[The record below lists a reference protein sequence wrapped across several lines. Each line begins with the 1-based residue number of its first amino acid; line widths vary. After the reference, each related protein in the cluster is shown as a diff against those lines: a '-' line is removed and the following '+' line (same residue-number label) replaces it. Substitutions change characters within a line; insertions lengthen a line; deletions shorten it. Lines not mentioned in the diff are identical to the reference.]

1 MKKIV
6 LIFGI
11 IAGLITGGMFFLNIP
26 APGEQMSFE
35 GGEVIGYIT
44 MIIALSSIFFAIK
57 QYKDKYL
64 DGSIKFGKAFLIGL
78 YITLIAS
85 VVYVLSWEVYY
96 NNYAS
101 DFGDQY
107 VEYVKKQMIES
118 GKSEADI
125 ATEITSLQENMDS
138 YKNNIGV
145 RFAFTFV
152 EIFPVGLIISLIC
165 AVIFGVFMR
174 PKADNTNTTLS

>member
-11 IAGLITGGMFFLNIP
+11 IAGLITGGMYFLNIP
-26 APGEQMSFE
+26 EPGEPMTFE
-35 GGEVIGYIT
+35 GGEVTGYIV

-64 DGSIKFGKAFLIGL
+64 DGSIKFGKAFLVGL

-85 VVYVLSWEVYY
+85 VIYVLSWEIYY

-118 GKSEADI
+118 GKSEAEI
-125 ATEITSLQENMDS
+125 SAEITPLKENMVS
-138 YKNNIGV
+138 YKNNRGV
-145 RFAFTFV
+145 RFAFTFI

-165 AVIFGVFMR
+165 AFIFGVFMK
-174 PKADNTNTTLS
+174 PKVDNADAVLS

>member
-11 IAGLITGGMFFLNIP
+11 ISGLITGGMFFMKIP
-26 APGEQMSFE
+26 EPGEPMNFE
-35 GGEVIGYIT
+35 GGELIGYAT
-44 MIIALSSIFFAIK
+44 MIIALSSIFFAVK
-57 QYKDKYL
+57 QYRDKYQN
-64 DGSIKFGKAFLIGL
+64 GSIKFGKAFLIGL

-85 VVYVLSWEVYY
+85 VIYVLSWEIYY

-107 VEYVKKQMIES
+107 VEYLKKQMIES

-125 ATEITSLQENMDS
+125 AEEITSIQQSMEG
-138 YKNNIGV
+138 YKNSMAI
-145 RFAFTFV
+145 RFAFTFI

-165 AVIFGVFMR
+165 GLIFGVVLK
-174 PKADNTNTTLS
+174 PKSEAANPI